1 MQLPGFE
8 PGPRTWQARIITKL
22 YYNCSINPVEFSL
35 LKRTAIFDIVFN
47 LENPRLVVDEKLQEI
62 IEKKINETLS
72 SKNEIS
78 QIIKS
83 LDALSTN
90 NESFAY
96 GIVIGRLY
104 NSFYYQCRR
113 VLKRSPTE
121 QEFAEFIELLKKQQS
136 EFLEKF
142 G

>member
-1 MQLPGFE
+1 M
-8 PGPRTWQARIITKL
+8 
-22 YYNCSINPVEFSL
+22 
-35 LKRTAIFDIVFN
+35 
-47 LENPRLVVDEKLQEI
+47 DEKLQEI
-62 IEKKINETLS
+62 IEKKINETFS
-72 SKNEIS
+72 NTDEIS

-83 LDALSTN
+83 LEVLSTN
-90 NESFAY
+90 KESFAY

-113 VLKRSPTE
+113 VLKRNPTNLE
-121 QEFAEFIELLKKQQS
+121 LAEFIELLKKRQS